1 MKKLEH
7 IFFDLDRTLWDFE
20 RNSKS
25 ALIQLFGELKL
36 DGYVADFDTFHAAY
50 RKINAGYWD
59 NYAKG
64 KVSKENLRI
73 GRFHDTLVHFGI
85 DNAQLSLELANG
97 YVKVSP
103 YQTHLFPGTKEI
115 LQQLND
121 QNYRL
126 HIITNGFK
134 EVQFIKL
141 ENSGLRHFF
150 DDVLCSEEVGKNKP
164 NPEIF
169 QAALQRTNAKSST
182 SLMIGDDFE
191 ADVLGAE
198 RCGIRGILFDP
209 HDEYEARQE
218 IERIKHFDELPL
230 ILNKPIM

>member
-1 MKKLEH
+1 MNKLKH

-20 RNSKS
+20 RNSKT
-25 ALIQLFGELKL
+25 ALIQLFGEFKL
-36 DGYVADFDTFHAAY
+36 DAFVNDFNSFHEVY
-50 RKINAGYWD
+50 RKINASYWED
-59 NYAKG
+59 YANG
-64 KVSKENLRI
+64 RVTKERLRV

-85 DNAQLSLELANG
+85 NDIHLSRTISEG

-103 YQTHLFPGTKEI
+103 YQTHLFPGTKEV

-150 DDVLCSEEVGKNKP
+150 EDVLCSEEVGKNKP

-169 QAALQRTNAKSST
+169 QAAMQRTGAKSNS

-209 HDEYEARQE
+209 HDVYEARQE
-218 IERIKHFDELPL
+218 IERIKSFEELPL
-230 ILNKPIM
+230 ILNKPNW